1 MTQVWFR
8 MKNGLF
14 RFRFSFISAMACGL
28 LAHLPA
34 FTNKYLAADDV
45 FSLFSK
51 NATISSG
58 RWALPLIS
66 AIFPDYSMP
75 WLNGILTLLLLS
87 AAACI
92 TACVF
97 DLKRPVEQV
106 LCGGALTV
114 FPALTSTFGY
124 MFTAPAYAAALLL
137 IVLGV
142 YAVRKQSVVSCI
154 AACVLF
160 TFSFGIYQA
169 YISFAACLICL
180 ILIKEFLFSE
190 RDMKSILL
198 YALRMALVAAAAGLL
213 YLGINRLVMAVS
225 GTAYNEYAA
234 QNLYA
239 DVSIPQRLLLA
250 YTSFFAV
257 FRYRYGYIPTRFCL
271 LLYAVCIA
279 GSALILVTRW
289 FRCRG
294 IGRKAA
300 VFVLFMLFPLAVNC
314 LFLFVAPAAI
324 HGLTQY
330 AFVTVFLLFL
340 MAVGQCG
347 ILDRPRLRAVCKG
360 VTAAAVALILICNIF
375 FANQVY
381 LDYQMRT
388 DRTIADYEQIVTL
401 IEADPSFTE
410 GKKVAVIGRMYWS
423 TDFYEY
429 FGNADTLTGVKNTVP
444 GMYSWREVMKYRIGF
459 DADFAT
465 NEEIDSIR
473 ALPAYADMPCFPY
486 HGSVAEI
493 GDYIVVKL
501 SGDTAE

>member
-1 MTQVWFR
+1 MV
-8 MKNGLF
+8 
-14 RFRFSFISAMACGL
+14 CGL
-28 LAHLPA
+28 LAHVPA
-34 FTNKYLAADDV
+34 FTNKYLAADDIY
-45 FSLFSK
+45 SLFSK

-58 RWALPLIS
+58 RWALPLTS

-87 AAACI
+87 VAACI
-92 TACVF
+92 TAYVF

-114 FPALTSTFGY
+114 FPALTATFGY

-142 YAVRKQSVVSCI
+142 YAVQKQSVVSSI

-160 TFSFGIYQA
+160 TLSFGIYQA
-169 YISFAACLICL
+169 YISFAACLFCL
-180 ILIKEFLFSE
+180 LLIKEFLFSE
-190 RDMKSILL
+190 RDTKNILL

-213 YLGINRLVMAVS
+213 YLGINRLVMAVT
-225 GTAYNEYAA
+225 GTAYNEYAV
-234 QNLYA
+234 QNLNTGIS
-239 DVSIPQRLLLA
+239 SIPRDLLSA

-257 FRYRYGYIPTRFCL
+257 FRYRYGYIPTLFCL
-271 LLYAVCIA
+271 LLYAVCMA
-279 GSALILVTRW
+279 GSALILIPRW
-289 FRCRG
+289 FRCKG

-300 VFVLFMLFPLAVNC
+300 VFVLLMLFPLAVNC

-324 HGLTQY
+324 HSLTQY
-330 AFVTVFLLFL
+330 AFVTIFLLFL

-347 ILDRPRLRAVCKG
+347 TLSRPRLRTICKS
-360 VTAAAVALILICNIF
+360 VTAAVALILICNIF
-375 FANQVY
+375 YANQAY
-381 LDYQMRT
+381 LDYQIRT
-388 DRTIADYEQIVTL
+388 DRTVADYEQIVAM

-410 GKKVAVIGRMYWS
+410 GKKVAVIGSMHWS
-423 TDFYEY
+423 TDFYAY
-429 FGNADTLTGVKNTVP
+429 FGRADTLTDIKSTVP

-465 NEEIDSIR
+465 DEEIDGIR
-473 ALPAYADMPCFPY
+473 SLPAFADMPCFPY
-486 HGSVAEI
+486 YGSVAEI
-493 GDYIVVKL
+493 GDCIVVKL